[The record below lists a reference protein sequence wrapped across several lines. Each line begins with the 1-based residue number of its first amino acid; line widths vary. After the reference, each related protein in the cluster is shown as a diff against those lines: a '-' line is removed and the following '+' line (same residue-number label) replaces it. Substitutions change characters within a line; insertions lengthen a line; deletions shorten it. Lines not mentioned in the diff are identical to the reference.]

1 MVRQECSA
9 HYSEISIDGQ
19 RILSVRFVPNTIKF
33 AFASAKAF
41 LNYELRITNYE
52 FGCRPINCNLQL
64 SYQLHFIIS
73 QNSLLCVTQR
83 EIFFKYF
90 VNNPQHILA
99 LTELELDGGVL
110 LDRLVALNYLIIN

>member
-52 FGCRPINCNLQL
+52 FGRRPLNCN
-64 SYQLHFIIS
+64 
-73 QNSLLCVTQR
+73 VTIQPSICQSEKR
-83 EIFFKYF
+83 C
-90 VNNPQHILA
+90 HID
-99 LTELELDGGVL
+99 EQSE
-110 LDRLVALNYLIIN
+110 RW